1 MEDGEEERRENGED
15 KRERGEGKEEWKRRG
30 GEVRGGGRGEEEH
43 VCVHVH
49 VREKEGKSTTFSLP
63 LLEKLRG
70 E

>member
-1 MEDGEEERRENGED
+1 MEDGEEERRENGKD
-15 KRERGEGKEEWKRRG
+15 KRERGEGKEEWKRG

-43 VCVHVH
+43 VCVRVH